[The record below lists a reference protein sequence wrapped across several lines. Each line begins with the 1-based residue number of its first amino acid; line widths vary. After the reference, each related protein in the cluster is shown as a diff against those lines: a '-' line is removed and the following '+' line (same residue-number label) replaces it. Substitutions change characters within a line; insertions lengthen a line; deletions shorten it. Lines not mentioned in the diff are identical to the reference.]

1 MARNNPYAMDPNLI
15 AGFSNLTR
23 ALLGSADDDAAIAR
37 ANASNA
43 SATNS
48 LAQADANQA
57 LARGR
62 RISADRMEELA
73 GIAGGNNSALMGQMA
88 KVLGLDARQD
98 ELGNLVEP
106 KNPLGPQ
113 MSVPAFTGADGVG
126 TDGGLGNLA
135 NAFFGDLS
143 FNPQQFTAGLNNLS
157 EGANNT
163 LARSILMDPTASLSE
178 QASAFKSMG
187 YSPGANFD
195 ETLARYKV
203 NSDSEDARNDARRD
217 QEAAEYKTDAQ
228 FGPGGQGDR
237 DARGRKDWQNYSA
250 RRILEAKVKVANITD
265 DRERDIAKAALD
277 AETKR
282 LESKDINDQ
291 YVAVNG
297 NLVLSEA
304 LATQLGI
311 GEKVTIDGQE
321 VYAIRQPSPNE
332 AGVKIYLGKGEDAPF
347 ITVTSASLDKI
358 APVNIDGRLTIPPNH
373 KWGSENKAAATED
386 QLGASAIQEIDAQVN
401 PLVAG
406 WSDANVPD
414 IVTNKIREMVN
425 QTIVRMGEGVNLL
438 TRISESTK
446 MLNDVYKGQSI
457 IKITKGSN
465 FGVPAIVLN
474 TIKGANVPPSSAD
487 VSDIYGFTLSQSER
501 ILSFLANDD

>member
-23 ALLGSADDDAAIAR
+23 ALLGSADDDAALAR
-37 ANASNA
+37 ARASDA

-48 LAQADANQA
+48 LAQAEANRA

-62 RISADRMEELA
+62 GISADRMEELA
-73 GIAGGNNSALMGQMA
+73 GIAGGNNSALMSMIARGM
-88 KVLGLDARQD
+88 GLDAD
-98 ELGNLVEP
+98 TDTLGNLVKP
-106 KNPLGPQ
+106 QGPLGSQ
-113 MSVPAFTGADGVG
+113 MSVPAYPGADGVG
-126 TDGGLGNLA
+126 TDMGIGNLA

-143 FNPQQFTAGLNNLS
+143 ANPQQFTAGLNNLS
-157 EGANNT
+157 EGADNT
-163 LARSILMDPTASLSE
+163 LARSMILNGDDNAAARAALMI
-178 QASAFKSMG
+178 
-187 YSPGANFD
+187 SPAGGKYQNPSFAQTELD
-195 ETLARYKV
+195 
-203 NSDSEDARNDARRD
+203 SDSEDARNDALQTRR
-217 QEAAEYKTDAQ
+217 AAQ
-228 FGPGGQGDR
+228 FTSGQRYGPGGQGDR
-237 DARGRKDWQNYSA
+237 DLEAKAIWQKYSA
-250 RRILEAKVKVANITD
+250 DRVLEAKVEVANITD

-321 VYAIRQPSPNE
+321 VYAIRKPSPNE
-332 AGVKIYLGKGEDAPF
+332 AGVQVYLGEGADAPF
-347 ITVTSASLDKI
+347 ITVTPASLDKI
-358 APVNIDGRLTIPPNH
+358 APVNKDGRLTIPPNH
-373 KWGSENKAAATED
+373 KWGSENKATATED
-386 QLGASAIQEIDAQVN
+386 QLGASAIKEIDAQVN